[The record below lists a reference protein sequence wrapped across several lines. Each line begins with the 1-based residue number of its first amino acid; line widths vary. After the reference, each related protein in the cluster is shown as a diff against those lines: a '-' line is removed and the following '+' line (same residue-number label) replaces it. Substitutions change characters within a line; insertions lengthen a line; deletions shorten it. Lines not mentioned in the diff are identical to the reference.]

1 MLLNTKWQRD
11 YTMIRGGWWLLLV
24 IDDNS
29 RMHFTYKLQNVCGI
43 RKRRKDLFL
52 PYLRFT
58 SYS

>member
-1 MLLNTKWQRD
+1 
-11 YTMIRGGWWLLLV
+11 MIRGGWWLLLV